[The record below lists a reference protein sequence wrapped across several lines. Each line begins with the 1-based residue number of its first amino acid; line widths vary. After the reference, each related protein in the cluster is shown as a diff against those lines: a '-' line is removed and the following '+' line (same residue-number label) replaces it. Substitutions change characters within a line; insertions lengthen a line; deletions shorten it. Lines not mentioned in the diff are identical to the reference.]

1 VFWSKIWFFLVA
13 IAAAVALTLA
23 LLMPRPAERS
33 RVAEERQRLVV
44 ACDVVSILLA
54 ENARTRVELAGVF
67 ARAPEVVTAL
77 GRASEARE
85 IGAEESRSARD
96 AGTRLIAAVKGARP
110 DFAAL
115 VDRRGRVLARVGIDE
130 GDFGDLWTGRP
141 LVDDALAGYLRDD
154 LWVAKDRLFLVS
166 ASPVVR
172 RDAPAGYVGAV
183 VLGHAVTKELSDK
196 LVGSLDV
203 QIGFYIG
210 ESSVASSSS
219 EVLDEDALLAA
230 VPAPGVEMGGDCAR
244 NDPFN
249 LTAGKE
255 DYTAVVARLP
265 GEAQAR
271 RAFYTVFIE
280 RPKTIGFAGT
290 LGAVTKSDLSFGNFP
305 WLLVGIGL
313 IVALGAGMAL
323 MILEHDR
330 PLKRFAADGVRLAKG
345 ESERLAEDAHRGKLG
360 SVARSVNIAIDKLQ
374 REAKAARKDL
384 DQLLGPAPEGS
395 LGAIDLVGAGL
406 PPVRTAASQ
415 PAFAPPAAFAPP
427 PPSEFRFG
435 DPPRAASPA
444 RGGASGA
451 IPVNAPISG
460 PLGRPSDLDLPSPS
474 MSAPP
479 MAVKPAARPT
489 PPPIAPPARTPP
501 PRPAAPPPGPPPRS
515 GRAIDEDILSVDEP
529 AEPTSVGAEPGSLDE
544 DASFRSVYDQFLE
557 LKAKCGEPTG
567 GVTFAKFSDKL
578 RRNRDEL
585 RAKTGCKQ
593 VKFTVY
599 VKDGKA
605 ALKATPVKEA

>member
-23 LLMPRPAERS
+23 LLMPRPAERA
-33 RVAEERQRLVV
+33 RVTDERQRLVV

-54 ENARTRVELAGVF
+54 ENARTRVGLAGTF
-67 ARAPEVVTAL
+67 ARAPEVVAAL
-77 GRASEARE
+77 GRASEARD
-85 IGAEESRSARD
+85 IAADESRAARD
-96 AGTRLIAAVKGARP
+96 TGARLLAAVKGARP

-115 VDRRGRVLARVGIDE
+115 VDRRGRVLARIGIDE

-141 LVDDALAGYLRDD
+141 VVDDALAGYLRDD
-154 LWVAKDRLFLVS
+154 LWVAKDRLFLVA

-172 RDAPAGYVGAV
+172 RDAPAGFVGAI

-196 LVGSLDV
+196 LVSSLDV
-203 QIGFYIG
+203 DIGFYIG
-210 ESSVASSSS
+210 PTAVASTSS
-219 EVLDEDALLAA
+219 EVLDEDALLGA
-230 VPAPGVEMGGDCAR
+230 VPAASAAMGSDCAS
-244 NDPFN
+244 NTPFN

-265 GEAQAR
+265 GEAQGR

-280 RPKTIGFAGT
+280 RPKAIGFAGT
-290 LGAVTKSDLSFGNFP
+290 LGAVRKSDLSFGSFP
-305 WLLVGIGL
+305 WILVGAVLVI
-313 IVALGAGMAL
+313 ALGAGMAL
-323 MILEHDR
+323 MVLEHDR
-330 PLKRFAADGVRLAKG
+330 PLKRLAADGVRLAKG

-360 SVARSVNIAIDKLQ
+360 SLARSVNIAIDKLQ

-395 LGAIDLVGAGL
+395 LGAIDLLGGNVPLA
-406 PPVRTAASQ
+406 RTAASQ
-415 PAFAPPAAFAPP
+415 PAFAPP

-435 DPPRAASPA
+435 DVPKAPAPRAAA
-444 RGGASGA
+444 
-451 IPVNAPISG
+451 APMNPSISG
-460 PLGRPSDLDLPSPS
+460 PLGRPSELDLPAPS
-474 MSAPP
+474 MGV
-479 MAVKPAARPT
+479 AVKPAPAAPARPA
-489 PPPIAPPARTPP
+489 PPPAAPKAPP
-501 PRPAAPPPGPPPRS
+501 PRPGPPPRPS
-515 GRAIDEDILSVDEP
+515 GRSIDEDILSVDEP

-544 DASFRSVYDQFLE
+544 DATFRSVYDQFLE
-557 LKAKCGEPTG
+557 LKARCGEPTG
-567 GVTFAKFSDKL
+567 GVTFAKFADKL

>member
-23 LLMPRPAERS
+23 LLMPRPAERA
-33 RVAEERQRLVV
+33 RVTDERQRLVV

-54 ENARTRVELAGVF
+54 ENARTRVELAGTF
-67 ARAPEVVTAL
+67 ARAPEVVAAL
-77 GRASEARE
+77 GRASEARD
-85 IGAEESRSARD
+85 IAADESRAARD
-96 AGTRLIAAVKGARP
+96 TGARLLAAVKGARP

-115 VDRRGRVLARVGIDE
+115 VDRRGRVLARIGIDE
-130 GDFGDLWTGRP
+130 GDFGDVWTGRP
-141 LVDDALAGYLRDD
+141 VVDDALAGYLRDD
-154 LWVAKDRLFLVS
+154 LWVAKDRLFLVA

-172 RDAPAGYVGAV
+172 RDAPAGFVGAI

-196 LVGSLDV
+196 LVSSLDV
-203 QIGFYIG
+203 DIGFYIG
-210 ESSVASSSS
+210 PTAVASTSS
-219 EVLDEDALLAA
+219 EVLDEDALLGA
-230 VPAPGVEMGGDCAR
+230 VPAASAAMGSDCAS
-244 NDPFN
+244 NTPFN

-265 GEAQAR
+265 GEAQGR

-280 RPKTIGFAGT
+280 RPKAIGFAGT
-290 LGAVTKSDLSFGNFP
+290 LGAVRKSDLSFGSFP
-305 WLLVGIGL
+305 WILVGAVLVI
-313 IVALGAGMAL
+313 ALGAGMAL
-323 MILEHDR
+323 MVLEHDR
-330 PLKRFAADGVRLAKG
+330 PLKRLAADGVRLAKG

-360 SVARSVNIAIDKLQ
+360 SLARSVNIAIDKLQ

-395 LGAIDLVGAGL
+395 LGAIDLLGGNVPLA
-406 PPVRTAASQ
+406 RTAASQ
-415 PAFAPPAAFAPP
+415 PAFAPP

-435 DPPRAASPA
+435 DVPKAPAPRAAA
-444 RGGASGA
+444 
-451 IPVNAPISG
+451 APMNPSISG
-460 PLGRPSDLDLPSPS
+460 PLGRPSELDLPAPS
-474 MSAPP
+474 MGV
-479 MAVKPAARPT
+479 AVKPAPAAPARPA
-489 PPPIAPPARTPP
+489 PPPAAPKAPP
-501 PRPAAPPPGPPPRS
+501 PRPGPPPRPS
-515 GRAIDEDILSVDEP
+515 GRSIDEDILAVDEP

-557 LKAKCGEPTG
+557 LKARCGEPTG
-567 GVTFAKFSDKL
+567 GVTFAKFADKL

>member
-23 LLMPRPAERS
+23 LLMPRPAERA
-33 RVAEERQRLVV
+33 RVTDERQRLVV

-54 ENARTRVELAGVF
+54 ENARTRVELAGTF
-67 ARAPEVVTAL
+67 ARAPEVVAAL
-77 GRASEARE
+77 GRASEARD
-85 IGAEESRSARD
+85 IAADESRAARD
-96 AGTRLIAAVKGARP
+96 TGARLLAAVKGARP

-115 VDRRGRVLARVGIDE
+115 VDRRGRVLARIGIDE

-141 LVDDALAGYLRDD
+141 VVDDALAGYLRDD
-154 LWVAKDRLFLVS
+154 LWVAKDRLFLVA

-172 RDAPAGYVGAV
+172 RDAPAGFVGAI

-196 LVGSLDV
+196 LVSSLDV
-203 QIGFYIG
+203 DIGFYIG
-210 ESSVASSSS
+210 PTAVASTSS
-219 EVLDEDALLAA
+219 EVLDEDALLGA
-230 VPAPGVEMGGDCAR
+230 VPAASAAMGSDCAS
-244 NDPFN
+244 NTPFN

-265 GEAQAR
+265 GEAQGR

-280 RPKTIGFAGT
+280 RPKAIGFAGT
-290 LGAVTKSDLSFGNFP
+290 LGAVRKSDLSFGSFP
-305 WLLVGIGL
+305 WILVGAVLVI
-313 IVALGAGMAL
+313 ALGAGMAL
-323 MILEHDR
+323 MVFEHDR
-330 PLKRFAADGVRLAKG
+330 PLKRLAADGVRLAKG

-360 SVARSVNIAIDKLQ
+360 SLARSVNIAIDKLQ

-395 LGAIDLVGAGL
+395 LGAIDLLGGNVPLA
-406 PPVRTAASQ
+406 RTAASQ
-415 PAFAPPAAFAPP
+415 PAFAPP

-435 DPPRAASPA
+435 DVPKAPAPRAAA
-444 RGGASGA
+444 
-451 IPVNAPISG
+451 APMNPSISG
-460 PLGRPSDLDLPSPS
+460 PLGRPSELDLPAPS
-474 MSAPP
+474 MGV
-479 MAVKPAARPT
+479 AVKPAPAAPARPA
-489 PPPIAPPARTPP
+489 PPPAAPKAPP
-501 PRPAAPPPGPPPRS
+501 PRPGPPPRPS
-515 GRAIDEDILSVDEP
+515 GRSIDEDILSVDEP

-544 DASFRSVYDQFLE
+544 DATFRSVYDQFLE
-557 LKAKCGEPTG
+557 LKARCGEPTG
-567 GVTFAKFSDKL
+567 GVTFAKFADKL

>member
-1 VFWSKIWFFLVA
+1 VFWSKIWFFLIA

-23 LLMPRPAERS
+23 LLMPRPAERA
-33 RVAEERQRLVV
+33 RVADERQRLVV

-67 ARAPEVVTAL
+67 ARAPEVVAAL
-77 GRASEARE
+77 GRASEARD

-115 VDRRGRVLARVGIDE
+115 VDRRGRVLARIGVDE
-130 GDFGDLWTGRP
+130 GDFGDVWTGRP

-183 VLGHAVTKELSDK
+183 VLGHAVTKDLSDK
-196 LVGSLDV
+196 LVASLDV
-203 QIGFYIG
+203 EIGFYIG
-210 ESSVASSSS
+210 EGSVASSSP

-230 VPAPGVEMGGDCAR
+230 VPKPDIEMGSDCAR
-244 NDPFN
+244 VDPFN

-280 RPKTIGFAGT
+280 RPKAIGFVGT

-305 WLLVGIGL
+305 WLLVGVGL
-313 IVALGAGMAL
+313 IVALGVGMAL
-323 MILEHDR
+323 MIIETDR
-330 PLKRFAADGVRLAKG
+330 PLKRFAGDAVRLAKG

-395 LGAIDLVGAGL
+395 LGAIDLVGVGL
-406 PPVRTAASQ
+406 PPARSAASQ

-435 DPPRAASPA
+435 DPPRAPA
-444 RGGASGA
+444 RGGGSGA

-460 PLGRPSDLDLPSPS
+460 PLGRPSDLDLPGPS
-474 MSAPP
+474 MAGPS

-489 PPPIAPPARTPP
+489 PPPVAPPARTPP
-501 PRPAAPPPGPPPRS
+501 PRPAPPPGPPLRT

-529 AEPTSVGAEPGSLDE
+529 AEPTSVGAEPGSTDE
-544 DASFRSVYDQFLE
+544 DAAFHSVYDQFLE